1 MSALPVPE
9 PGVDGPDATQATQP
23 RSNPAPSIGEPAR
36 GPAPRSNPAPQ
47 PPLRIVARRTSAARA
62 PFVLLVS
69 GLLAAGLV
77 GVLVVNTR
85 LAQGSFAVHQLQL
98 EQSKYADQVQ
108 ALGQVVA
115 DEQAPQALGARAIAL
130 GMVAAP
136 NPVFKRDGAVLGAAT
151 AARKPPP
158 PPAPSPT
165 WSPSPSASTSAS
177 PTASSTA
184 SPSASPS
191 GSVSPSASGSVKAS
205 ASASASATAS
215 AKQSPGPSGSP
226 KPTASS
232 NPSPKP
238 TPKPS
243 AGPTAKPTAK
253 PTGPAAGAHT

>member
-9 PGVDGPDATQATQP
+9 PAVNGRDATQPAT
-23 RSNPAPSIGEPAR
+23 RSTGETAR
-36 GPAPRSNPAPQ
+36 RPAPRHDPAQ
-47 PPLRIVARRTSAARA
+47 PLLPLRIVVPRTSAARA

-98 EQSKYADQVQ
+98 EQSKYADQMQ
-108 ALGQVVA
+108 ALGQSVA
-115 DEQAPQALGARAIAL
+115 DEQTPQALGARAIAL
-130 GMVAAP
+130 GMVPAP

-165 WSPSPSASTSAS
+165 WSPTPSASTSAS
-177 PTASSTA
+177 ATASSTA
-184 SPSASPS
+184 STSASPS
-191 GSVSPSASGSVKAS
+191 GSVSPSASGSVKPS
-205 ASASASATAS
+205 ASGS

-232 NPSPKP
+232 KPTVTP

-253 PTGPAAGAHT
+253 PTGSPAAGAHT